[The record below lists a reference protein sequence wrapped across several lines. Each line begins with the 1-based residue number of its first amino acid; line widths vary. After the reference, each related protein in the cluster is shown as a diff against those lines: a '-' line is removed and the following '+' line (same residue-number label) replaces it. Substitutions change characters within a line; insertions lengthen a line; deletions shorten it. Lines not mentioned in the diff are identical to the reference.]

1 MTSILHALNIGT
13 FACWLSVVG
22 FGAVAFVVP
31 GTRGVPVPVSRA
43 EEPRPFSEDFTLGDV
58 ENAGAEA
65 TEEASEAAPAETLPA
80 PPELPE
86 VTAFAPLPEIPEIAA
101 PAAKPTPAVAAAVP
115 TSKPAATQALRTAS
129 STAASPNSK
138 PGGGGSGAS
147 NPGSSSGAS
156 GSGMSDA
163 SRLAKGRMPKP
174 TYPAQAKRSG
184 QTGTVVVEFTVDAS
198 GRVISAF
205 AKSSSGWP
213 LLDSEAVRTVR
224 RWTFPAG
231 GVMKLQRPIV
241 FQLR

>member
-1 MTSILHALNIGT
+1 MTSVLHALNIGT
-13 FACWLSVVG
+13 LASWLSVVG

-31 GTRGVPVPVSRA
+31 GTRGVPVPASV
-43 EEPRPFSEDFTLGDV
+43 EMEPPPFPEDFTLGD
-58 ENAGAEA
+58 AEDA
-65 TEEASEAAPAETLPA
+65 AAESAAETSNAAPAETLPA

-86 VTAFAPLPEIPEIAA
+86 IAGFSPLPEIPEIAA
-101 PAAKPTPAVAAAVP
+101 PPAPPAPAVAAAP
-115 TSKPAATQALRTAS
+115 PATRPPPTQARRTAS
-129 STAASPNSK
+129 GTSASGK

-147 NPGSSSGAS
+147 GSGGSNGGS

-174 TYPAQAKRSG
+174 SYPAQAKRSG

-198 GRVISAF
+198 GRVISAI

-213 LLDSEAVRTVR
+213 LLDTEAVRTVR

>member
-13 FACWLSVVG
+13 LACWLSVVG
-22 FGAVAFVVP
+22 FGAIAFVVP
-31 GTRGVPVPVSRA
+31 GTRGIPVATFLEKDP
-43 EEPRPFSEDFTLGDV
+43 PPFQEDFTLG
-58 ENAGAEA
+58 EAEDA
-65 TEEASEAAPAETLPA
+65 AAESTEEASNAAPPETLPS

-86 VTAFAPLPEIPEIAA
+86 IAGFTPLPEIPEIAA
-101 PAAKPTPAVAAAVP
+101 QAAKPAPIAAVAPPSAKLAASQP
-115 TSKPAATQALRTAS
+115 RRTAS
-129 STAASPNSK
+129 STSTTAK
-138 PGGGGSGAS
+138 PGGGGAGTSS
-147 NPGSSSGAS
+147 PGSASGQP

-198 GRVISAF
+198 GRVISAI

>member
-1 MTSILHALNIGT
+1 MNSIFHALNIGT
-13 FACWLSVVG
+13 LACWLSVVG

-31 GTRGVPVPVSRA
+31 GTRGVPVPASVGK
-43 EEPRPFSEDFTLGDV
+43 EPPPFPEDFTLGEV
-58 ENAGAEA
+58 EDAAAES
-65 TEEASEAAPAETLPA
+65 TEEASTAAPAETLPA

-86 VTAFAPLPEIPEIAA
+86 IAGFAPLPEIPEIAA
-101 PAAKPTPAVAAAVP
+101 SAAQPAPAVAAAPP
-115 TSKPAATQALRTAS
+115 TAKPSATQPRRTAS
-129 STAASPNSK
+129 SASATAK

-147 NPGSSSGAS
+147 SSGTSSGVS

-174 TYPAQAKRSG
+174 SYPAQAKRSG

-198 GRVISAF
+198 GRVISAI

>member
-1 MTSILHALNIGT
+1 MTAIFHALNIGT
-13 FACWLSVVG
+13 LACWLSVVG

-31 GTRGVPVPVSRA
+31 GMRGGVLSPPIE
-43 EEPRPFSEDFTLGDV
+43 EEPSPFSEDFTLGEVADS
-58 ENAGAEA
+58 GAEL
-65 TEEASEAAPAETLPA
+65 TEQAPSAAPAETLPA

-86 VTAFAPLPEIPEIAA
+86 IFDFSPLPEIPEIAI
-101 PAAKPTPAVAAAVP
+101 PTAKPAPSVVAAAVAAKPP
-115 TSKPAATQALRTAS
+115 TTQPRRTAS
-129 STAASPNSK
+129 NASTSARS
-138 PGGGGSGAS
+138 GGGGASGT
-147 NPGSSSGAS
+147 SSSGSANGQP

-174 TYPAQAKRSG
+174 AYPAQAKRSG

-213 LLDSEAVRTVR
+213 LLDTEAVRTVR

-231 GVMKLQRPIV
+231 GIMKLQRPIV